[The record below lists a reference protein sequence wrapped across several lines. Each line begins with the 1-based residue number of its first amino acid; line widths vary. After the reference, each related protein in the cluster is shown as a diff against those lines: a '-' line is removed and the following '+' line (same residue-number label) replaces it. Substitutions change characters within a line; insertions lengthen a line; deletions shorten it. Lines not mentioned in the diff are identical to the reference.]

1 MLIWQ
6 TKVTFFNFEKIKL
19 TTIRI
24 FFHSLCRPFLTE
36 EGKTNK
42 KKTPHILESGPEK
55 SVDCDHL
62 VNTIKFSW
70 SSCRQYRKKKTEV
83 LTLLIVWTIS
93 GFFFIISGL
102 ISISEIWVIIFKHF
116 GTSYRTK
123 EINKI
128 IKDYTLKQIQT
139 MVSLS
144 LTAWYMLFYLNNLN
158 KLSLKHLFFQ
168 VRDKLKVVHSGKWKA
183 LLLIYILFFLVSIQ
197 VYLLVIWFI
206 SLTYFLSYLGFHC
219 FALPA

>member
-1 MLIWQ
+1 M
-6 TKVTFFNFEKIKL
+6 
-19 TTIRI
+19 
-24 FFHSLCRPFLTE
+24 
-36 EGKTNK
+36 
-42 KKTPHILESGPEK
+42 
-55 SVDCDHL
+55 
-62 VNTIKFSW
+62 
-70 SSCRQYRKKKTEV
+70 
-83 LTLLIVWTIS
+83 IVWTIS

-128 IKDYTLKQIQT
+128 IKDYRLKQIQT

-144 LTAWYMLFYLNNLN
+144 LTAWYMLFYFNNLN

-168 VRDKLKVVHSGKWKA
+168 VGDKLKVANSGKWKA
-183 LLLIYILFFLVSIQ
+183 LLLIYIILFFLVSIQ
-197 VYLLVIWFI
+197 CLSLSNLIYFI
-206 SLTYFLSYLGFHC
+206 YFLSYLGFHC